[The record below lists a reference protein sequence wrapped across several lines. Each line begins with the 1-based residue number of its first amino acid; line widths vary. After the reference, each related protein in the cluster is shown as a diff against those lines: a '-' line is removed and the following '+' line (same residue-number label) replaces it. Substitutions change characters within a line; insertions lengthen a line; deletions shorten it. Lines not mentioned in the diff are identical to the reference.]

1 MRYVEKM
8 MTELFELDFDKRIDS
23 PDLGYQKYQ
32 ILADGQLIR
41 PSWLT
46 QVLRQFNSEDS
57 QN

>member
-1 MRYVEKM
+1 M